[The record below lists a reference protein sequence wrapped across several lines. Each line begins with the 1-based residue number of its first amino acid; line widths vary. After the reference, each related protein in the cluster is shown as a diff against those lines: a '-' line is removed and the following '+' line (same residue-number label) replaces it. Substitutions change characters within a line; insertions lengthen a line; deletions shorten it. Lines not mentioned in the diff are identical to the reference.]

1 MTDNPCTHHRHDSRG
16 QAGAHHCSQATRLQA
31 LTRSPLTGHL
41 PEADL
46 LELSHR
52 LKARA
57 WGPGETVLRAGD
69 AAEGSYIV
77 MAGLAKIV
85 HDTAD
90 GRSLTLDLAAP
101 GDVLGPVHSGPG
113 VLTDSVL
120 ALEPLCA
127 LYLPATELADLVQEH
142 PALAVQILNLQQE
155 RLARVR
161 HNEIAQATLPVTQ
174 RVADVLLHLNT
185 KLGATRAD
193 GVRVL
198 TADVS
203 RADIAGMAGTTVE
216 SASRVMAA
224 WKKQGLID
232 SGRRWVALLDVAAL
246 ARVAEN

>member
-1 MTDNPCTHHRHDSRG
+1 M
-16 QAGAHHCSQATRLQA
+16 
-31 LTRSPLTGHL
+31 
-41 PEADL
+41 
-46 LELSHR
+46 
-52 LKARA
+52 
-57 WGPGETVLRAGD
+57 
-69 AAEGSYIV
+69 
-77 MAGLAKIV
+77 
-85 HDTAD
+85 
-90 GRSLTLDLAAP
+90 
-101 GDVLGPVHSGPG
+101 
-113 VLTDSVL
+113 
-120 ALEPLCA
+120 
-127 LYLPATELADLVQEH
+127 QEH

-155 RLARVR
+155 HLARVR
-161 HNEIAQATLPVTQ
+161 HNEIAQATLPVPQ